1 VATIAI
7 ATLILVVTCLAV
19 ACSKAPEE
27 RAAANAP
34 PGSTGT
40 RPAPAPATP
49 APAAAR
55 SARDVCA
62 LLPAA
67 EVTELTSIPIERAE
81 KTADGCKW
89 YATAAAQREK
99 GTATVT
105 GTLEKMTRQEPATAE
120 EGARNVEAVMKG
132 LIGAVGAGG
141 PFLVAAVQS
150 ENADQAEAT
159 LKGTVAVVGAGLP
172 GGKLEAVE
180 GLGDRAYLGP
190 GGSFLYVRKGPALVT
205 LDLRQFFG
213 TREQAIA
220 LAKRL
225 LSRI

>member
-1 VATIAI
+1 MRDTVLDRILRPAALALIA
-7 ATLILVVTCLAV
+7 AGLLV
-19 ACSKAPEE
+19 ACSRGPDERPAAKAPPT
-27 RAAANAP
+27 P
-34 PGSTGT
+34 PA
-40 RPAPAPATP
+40 RPA
-49 APAAAR
+49 APAASAP
-55 SARDVCA
+55 ARDVCA

-67 EVTELTSIPIERAE
+67 EVTELTTIPVELAE

-89 YATAAAQREK
+89 FATAAAQREK

-105 GTLEKMTRQEPATAE
+105 GTLEKMSKQEPATAE
-120 EGARNVEAVMKG
+120 ESARNVESVMKG

-141 PFLVAAVQS
+141 PFLVAAVQA

-159 LKGTVAVVGAGLP
+159 LKATVAVVGAGLP
-172 GGKLEAVE
+172 GGKLEPVE
-180 GLGDRAYLGP
+180 GLGDRAYAGP

-220 LAKRL
+220 VAKRL